1 MSESF
6 SEKND
11 SRKLAHAYVAL
22 ALAKDVANGYVR
34 EQPAHAVLHPLLSM
48 LDVTARLLE
57 EVLENALPEEDQGEE
72 LLEDSQSEDLRSE
85 DLRSEDLRSED
96 MSLPCSELLM

>member
-57 EVLENALPEEDQGEE
+57 EVLENALPKEDQGEA
-72 LLEDSQSEDLRSE
+72 LPEDSRSE

-96 MSLPCSELLM
+96 MSLPCSDMLM

>member
-34 EQPAHAVLHPLLSM
+34 EQPAHAVLHPLLTM
-48 LDVTARLLE
+48 LDLTARLME
-57 EVLENALPEEDQGEE
+57 EVLENALPEESPAKA
-72 LLEDSQSEDLRSE
+72 LLDASTSEDPLS
-85 DLRSEDLRSED
+85 
-96 MSLPCSELLM
+96 CSEMLM

>member
-22 ALAKDVANGYVR
+22 ALAKDVASGYVR
-34 EQPAHAVLHPLLSM
+34 EQPAHAVLHPLLTM
-48 LDVTARLLE
+48 LDLTARLME
-57 EVLENALPEEDQGEE
+57 EVLENALPEESPAEA
-72 LLEDSQSEDLRSE
+72 LLDAATSEDPLS
-85 DLRSEDLRSED
+85 
-96 MSLPCSELLM
+96 CSEMLM

>member
-57 EVLENALPEEDQGEE
+57 EVLENALPDEDQGEA
-72 LLEDSQSEDLRSE
+72 LPEDLLTE
-85 DLRSEDLRSED
+85 DLLSEGL
-96 MSLPCSELLM
+96 SLPCSEMLM

>member
-57 EVLENALPEEDQGEE
+57 EVLENALPEEEQGEA
-72 LLEDSQSEDLRSE
+72 LTEDSLSEDLLS
-85 DLRSEDLRSED
+85 DG
-96 MSLPCSELLM
+96 MSLSCSEMLM

>member
-57 EVLENALPEEDQGEE
+57 EILENALPEEDQEE
-72 LLEDSQSEDLRSE
+72 ALLEDSLSEDSL
-85 DLRSEDLRSED
+85 SED
-96 MSLPCSELLM
+96 MSLPCSEMLM

>member
-6 SEKND
+6 SGKND

-34 EQPAHAVLHPLLSM
+34 EQPAHAILHPLLSM

-57 EVLENALPEEDQGEE
+57 EVLENALPEEDQGES
-72 LLEDSQSEDLRSE
+72 LLEDSRSE
-85 DLRSEDLRSED
+85 NMQSED
-96 MSLPCSELLM
+96 MSLPSSELLM